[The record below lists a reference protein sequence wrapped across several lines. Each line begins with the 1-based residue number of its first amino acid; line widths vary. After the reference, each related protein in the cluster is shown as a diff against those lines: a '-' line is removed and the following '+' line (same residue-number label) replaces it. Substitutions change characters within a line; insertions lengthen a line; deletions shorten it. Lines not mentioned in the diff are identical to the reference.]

1 MSTQEEISSFL
12 TSRRARISPEQAGV
26 PVFTGNRRVPG
37 LRREEVAHLAGVST
51 DYYSKLER
59 GHTRGASIEVLD
71 AIARALQ
78 LDDIEREHLMNLVEV
93 TTSPHRRAS
102 RSKSR
107 TVVAPGTQAVLD
119 SLTVP
124 ALVQN
129 PRLDFVATNALG
141 AALYSLPNP
150 ITTGTG
156 TGVRFNAARF
166 QFLDPR
172 ANDFFVDAAR
182 AKRNV
187 VALLHQAAG
196 KDPFDEKLIRLIGQL
211 STQSPEF
218 RALWASHDVIRYQRG
233 TKRYRHP
240 GVGDLEFGY
249 ESFDLTTEPGLTM
262 LVYTFEPQSPTAE
275 RIALLGS
282 WATTPDTPAT
292 TDRFVNTAQL
302 LSSDPTTREASGQ
315 S

>member
-1 MSTQEEISSFL
+1 MSTSEEISSFL

-26 PVFTGNRRVPG
+26 PVFSGNRRVPG

-59 GHTRGASIEVLD
+59 GNTRGASFEVLD

-78 LDDIEREHLMNLVEV
+78 LDDTEREHLMNLVDI
-93 TTSPHRRAS
+93 TTSPRR
-102 RSKSR
+102 RKPRPRSR

-119 SLTVP
+119 AITLP
-124 ALVQN
+124 AVVQN
-129 PRLDFVATNALG
+129 SRLDFIAANSLG
-141 AALYSLPNP
+141 AALYGLPDP
-150 ITTGTG
+150 AQGG
-156 TGVRFNAARF
+156 EVFNAARY

-172 ANDFFVDAAR
+172 AVDFFIDSDL
-182 AKRNV
+182 AKRNA

-196 KDPFDEKLIRLIGQL
+196 RDPFDEELIRLVGQL

-240 GVGDLEFGY
+240 NVGDLEFGY
-249 ESFDLTTEPGLTM
+249 ESFELTTEPGLTL
-262 LVYTFEPQSPTAE
+262 LVYTIEPHSPTAE
-275 RIALLGS
+275 RVALLGS
-282 WATTPDTPAT
+282 WAKTAATGNSNTEPAT
-292 TDRFVNTAQL
+292 RARHERNRR
-302 LSSDPTTREASGQ
+302 LSTPEDP
-315 S
+315 

>member
-1 MSTQEEISSFL
+1 MSSQEEISSFL

-26 PVFTGNRRVPG
+26 PVFAGNRRVPG

-59 GHTRGASIEVLD
+59 GNTRGASREVLD

-78 LDDIEREHLMNLVEV
+78 LDDTEREHLMNLVEV
-93 TTSPHRRAS
+93 TASPHRRKS
-102 RSKSR
+102 RRKSR

-119 SLTVP
+119 SMTVP

-129 PRLDFVATNALG
+129 ARLDFVAANKLG
-141 AALYSLPNP
+141 AALYGLHYPMKSGQL
-150 ITTGTG
+150 
-156 TGVRFNAARF
+156 FNAARF
-166 QFLDPR
+166 QFLDAR
-172 ANDFFVDAAR
+172 AEDFFVDFER

-196 KDPFDEKLIRLIGQL
+196 RDPFDEELIRLVGQL

-240 GVGDLEFGY
+240 SVGDLEFGY

-262 LVYTFEPQSPTAE
+262 LVYTIEPHSPTAE
-275 RIALLGS
+275 RMALLGA
-282 WATTPDTPAT
+282 WAKTPGT
-292 TDRFVNTAQL
+292 TDSTDK
-302 LSSDPTTREASGQ
+302 DPALHAAPDAPSRSLFSPEDP
-315 S
+315 

>member
-1 MSTQEEISSFL
+1 MSTHEEISSFL

-59 GHTRGASIEVLD
+59 GKTRGVSLEVLD

-78 LDDIEREHLMNLVEV
+78 LDDIEREHLMNLVDI
-93 TTSPHRRAS
+93 TASPRRQKA
-102 RSKSR
+102 RPESR

-119 SLTVP
+119 ALTVP

-129 PRLDFVATNALG
+129 SRLDIVATNDLG
-141 AALYSLPNP
+141 AALYGLPDP
-150 ITTGTG
+150 AKGG
-156 TGVRFNAARF
+156 EKFNAARY
-166 QFLDPR
+166 QFLDP
-172 ANDFFVDAAR
+172 AAADFFIDFTR

-196 KDPFDEKLIRLIGQL
+196 RDPFDEELIRLIGQL

-233 TKRYRHP
+233 TKRYRHAD
-240 GVGDLEFGY
+240 VGDLEFGY

-262 LVYTFEPQSPTAE
+262 LVYTIEPHSPTAE
-275 RIALLGS
+275 RVALLGS
-282 WATTPDTPAT
+282 WTKT
-292 TDRFVNTAQL
+292 
-302 LSSDPTTREASGQ
+302 PTTIDNTGTDPAKRAAPRGRS
-315 S
+315 